1 MSYVPSNEDLVWTKN
16 HIENKR
22 LWAVPSIGCV
32 LIFDHNNM
40 FFDTWMKSEPTDEET
55 VRFQSIESNL
65 LALGYSERRASI
77 FGGAKNVEEV
87 MFAINSAIISME
99 KDGSADDTWL
109 SAIKSIEEHLKDST
123 SWQDPRLKGDDVKP
137 RKSFNIKFGLLILSG
152 PIT

>member
-1 MSYVPSNEDLVWTKN
+1 MSYVPSDDDLAWTKN

-77 FGGAKNVEEV
+77 IGGAKNVEEV
-87 MFAINSAIISME
+87 MFAINTAIISME
-99 KDGSADDTWL
+99 KDGIADDTWL
-109 SAIKSIEEHLKDST
+109 SVKKTIQEHLKDST
-123 SWQDPRLKGDDVKP
+123 SWQDPRLKGDDTKP
-137 RKSFNIKFGLLILSG
+137 RKSFNIKRRSRDFTLED
-152 PIT
+152 